1 MRAFTQRFCGSL
13 KPSMEMK
20 LKGIKQP
27 FQGPRGQA
35 KVLFS
40 PLANGWLTLGVM
52 ALFRYCLEKLTML
65 LIKPNSG
72 CFACVCVQLVPLR
85 PEKGRTPWSWSQMS
99 ISCCQVLGVR
109 WGPGESCTCTVHSY
123 FLLSYLRQLV
133 SFLCLPLLSF
143 SSLPFLPASLRSS
156 CGLLR

>member
-1 MRAFTQRFCGSL
+1 MRIIFRWLHYIEGSL
-13 KPSMEMK
+13 RLVNSWCD
-20 LKGIKQP
+20 GT
-27 FQGPRGQA
+27 FQI
-35 KVLFS
+35 
-40 PLANGWLTLGVM
+40 
-52 ALFRYCLEKLTML
+52 LFRKVDYALGKTQQWVFCLR
-65 LIKPNSG
+65 
-72 CFACVCVQLVPLR
+72 VCVQLVPLR

-99 ISCCQVLGVR
+99 VSCCQVLGVR